1 MEMIRRLEPVALV
14 VMVLGALNWG
24 MVGLFDTNVISDVFG
39 GGTLTDIVYVIVGV
53 AGLLYIPRM
62 LESLHIGGHTRS
74 SREWHYARDRR
85 PKSR

>member
-39 GGTLTDIVYVIVGV
+39 GGTLTDIVYVVVGV
-53 AGLLYIPRM
+53 AGLLYVPKL
-62 LESLHIGGHTRS
+62 LETLHIGGHMPHPRGT
-74 SREWHYARDRR
+74 
-85 PKSR
+85 

>member
-1 MEMIRRLEPVALV
+1 MEMIRRLEPIALV

-53 AGLLYIPRM
+53 AGLLYIPRI
-62 LESLHIGGHTRS
+62 LESLHVGGHTPHPRGT
-74 SREWHYARDRR
+74 
-85 PKSR
+85 

>member
-39 GGTLTDIVYVIVGV
+39 GGTLTDIVYVVVGV
-53 AGLLYIPRM
+53 AGLVCIPM
-62 LESLHIGGHTRS
+62 LLDGLHIGGHTPHPRGT
-74 SREWHYARDRR
+74 
-85 PKSR
+85 